1 MAGLPHRG
9 PPGHNRGMS
18 PAFPAAATFLP
29 HLSRALDALGFW
41 EGPAVLAVSGGAD
54 SVALLHG
61 VVRVLADRDDAPAVT
76 VAHAHHDLRGSA
88 ARDAEFVAALA
99 AAAGLPCRI
108 GAVAVRS
115 AADGGEGLEGIAR
128 RLRYRFLL
136 AVAREC
142 GAVSVVVAHTADDQ
156 AETILHRI
164 ARGTGLVGLAGM
176 PARRRLGD
184 GVDLIRPLLDMPGAT
199 PRAFLGERG
208 LAWCEDESNADRR
221 FSRNYLRH
229 EVLPRLAAGP
239 YPSASAALIRLGRQ
253 AGAAAALIA
262 SVARGLLDAHATKR
276 DDGTVVIDATGLAGC
291 DPHLV
296 AEVFAVL
303 WRREGWPRRHMGQAH
318 YARLA
323 DLVAA
328 AGRGQVRGAAD
339 FPGGITAG
347 AERGRP
353 SAVVIRRRR
362 PSPRHAPDPTDR

>member
-1 MAGLPHRG
+1 
-9 PPGHNRGMS
+9 MS
-18 PAFPAAATFLP
+18 PALPPAATFLP

-61 VVRVLADRDDAPAVT
+61 VVRLMSDRDVAPAVT
-76 VAHAHHDLRGSA
+76 VAHAHHDLRDGA

-99 AAAGLPCRI
+99 ATAGLPCQI
-108 GAVAVRS
+108 GAVAVRA
-115 AADGGEGLEGIAR
+115 AADRGEGWEGIAR

-136 AVAREC
+136 AVARAC

-164 ARGTGLVGLAGM
+164 ARGTGLAGLAGM

-184 GVDLIRPLLDMPGAT
+184 GVDLIRPLLDMPGAM

-208 LAWCEDESNADRR
+208 MAWCEDESNADRR

-239 YPSASAALIRLGRQ
+239 YPAASAALVRLGRQ
-253 AGAAAALIA
+253 AGAAAALLESA
-262 SVARGLLDAHATKR
+262 ARGLLEAHATKR
-276 DDGTVVIDATGLAGC
+276 DDGTVLIDAAALAGC

-303 WRREGWPRRHMGQAH
+303 WRREGWPRRHMGQRH

-323 DLVAA
+323 DLIVA
-328 AGRGQVRGAAD
+328 AGRGQARGAED

-347 AERGRP
+347 AERRLP
-353 SAVVIRRRR
+353 SAVAIGRRRT
-362 PSPRHAPDPTDR
+362 SPRHVADPTDR